1 MAEQYKICCLTY
13 RQLDQL
19 VKNAIAHICDDE
31 LELCVVEGLRDGVID
46 KVQECIALG
55 YDVVL
60 GGGANASI
68 VRESCDIPVLDYK
81 LTPYDYLNAID
92 EAFTMGSSIAIVSY
106 KQPLSSELVRY
117 IEKIGVPLHNIVYE
131 NTDEL
136 TEKLK
141 ICDHVIIGT
150 AYPVEIAA
158 QMGLPHVLIYPGE
171 QSVIDSITEAKEFAK
186 ELRKNSESARFSRAI
201 INYSTNGIVIL
212 NTDLQIVDF
221 NQSAQEIFPT
231 VTFSKGSPVQNILP
245 FCTVD
250 RFLESGTDNR
260 TDIVKVGE
268 REVYQS
274 WIRLTVN
281 NNFIGAVGIFQILS
295 DISRAELEY
304 AAKQRQLLSQHG
316 FTARHY
322 FKDIFGQSPKLKAC
336 ISEARSYAKSDSNI
350 LIYGE
355 TGVGKELFAQSIHNH
370 SNRRDNPF
378 VAINCS
384 SMPETLLE
392 SELFGYDDGA
402 FTGSRKSGKKGL
414 FELANGG
421 TMLLDEIGDIS
432 PMMQTRLLR
441 VLQEREIMRVGGDR
455 IIPVNVR
462 IIAATHR
469 DLEELGHNTFRKD
482 LLYRLNV
489 LELFVPPLRQRE
501 QDIALLFDEFYKN
514 NTQLESYRNKIPDIV
529 YGILLE
535 YSFPGNIRELQNVC
549 QRFCLYMTDGNG
561 QAHLRRSIVRA
572 IGEKRLLHD
581 ILQKYYSNE
590 EITPQLVQKLGQY
603 FSYSKEKIGEILGVS
618 RTSLWRITGKIDA
631 FDEQSEHN

>member
-1 MAEQYKICCLTY
+1 MAEKFKICCLTY

-19 VKNAIAHICDDE
+19 VKNAITQIDDDE
-31 LELCVVEGLRDGVID
+31 LELRVVEGLRDGVIEQ
-46 KVQECIALG
+46 VNECIALG

-92 EAFTMGSSIAIVSY
+92 EAFVKGSNIAIVSY
-106 KQPLSSELVRY
+106 KYPLSSELVKY
-117 IEKIGVPLHNIVYE
+117 INKIGASVTNIVYE
-131 NTDEL
+131 NSVEL
-136 TEKLK
+136 VEKLK
-141 ICDHVIIGT
+141 DCSSVVIGT
-150 AYPVEIAA
+150 AYPVEIAV
-158 QMGLPHVLIYPGE
+158 QLGLPHVLIYPGE
-171 QSVIDSITEAKEFAK
+171 QSVIDSIFQAKAFAK
-186 ELRKNSESARFSRAI
+186 EIRKNSESARFSRAI

-212 NTDLQIVDF
+212 NTNLQIIDF
-221 NQSAQEIFPT
+221 NQSSQQIFPT
-231 VTFSKGSPVQNILP
+231 VTLEKGMSVQEVLP

-250 RFLESGTDNR
+250 RFLESGAENR

-268 REVYQS
+268 REIYQS

-295 DISRAELEY
+295 DISRAEVEY
-304 AAKQRQLLSQHG
+304 AAKQRQLLSQRG
-316 FTARHY
+316 FTAKHY
-322 FKDIFGQSPKLKAC
+322 FKDICGQSPQLKAC
-336 ISEARSYAKSDSNI
+336 ISEARTYSKNDSNI

-370 SNRRDNPF
+370 SDRRNHPF

-384 SMPETLLE
+384 AMPETLLE

-414 FELANGG
+414 FELADGG

-441 VLQEREIMRVGGDR
+441 VLQEKEIMRVGGER
-455 IIPVNVR
+455 IIPVDVR

-469 DLEELGHNTFRKD
+469 NLEELNHSVFRKD

-489 LELFVPPLRQRE
+489 LELLVPPLRTRG
-501 QDIALLFDEFYKN
+501 QDIALLFNEFYKN
-514 NTQLESYRNKIPDIV
+514 HVQFEGYRYKIPDIV
-529 YGILLE
+529 YEILME

-549 QRFCLYMTDGNG
+549 QRFCLYMTDGSG
-561 QAHLRRSIVRA
+561 EKHAQRCMIRA
-572 IGEKRLLHD
+572 IGEKRLLED
-581 ILQKYYSNE
+581 ILQKYYVNNQ
-590 EITPQLVQKLGQY
+590 ITPKLVEVLGDY

-618 RTSLWRITGKIDA
+618 RTSLWRIIGKA
-631 FDEQSEHN
+631 EQHHE